1 MPERPPRSRQ
11 SASASGV
18 AAADQN
24 APEKLVGKTL
34 ADRYRLTRPIGS
46 GGMGTVFLGEHV
58 LIHKPI
64 AVKVLSPDYSSKTE
78 EVERFLQEARAASR
92 IRQENVVDITDFGIS
107 REGHVFLVME
117 YLEGEDLS
125 TTSEREG
132 ALPWRRAV
140 RMILQIAEALA
151 AAHAQGVIHRD
162 MKPENCFRIRRG
174 NDPDFIKVLDFGIAK
189 IIEED
194 YDYEQP
200 SSTGSGLLGTPEYVA
215 PELVRGIKPD
225 HRVDIYAVGVI
236 FYRLLTGKLPI
247 QGDSFMATLTA
258 HLMQAPTPPSQ
269 VAPEAQIPA
278 EVEAVV
284 MHALEKEQ
292 DRRHPTIAEF
302 IRELNAAVAAI
313 DGPAAQEKRRG
324 VHPQVVLGVVVAL
337 LLIFA
342 AVLWVVV
349 QKLGSQDQAPTIAA
363 AEPPAPAPGPTAPPP
378 VQAEP
383 PAKAEPA
390 KVEPAK
396 AEPAP
401 PTKAEPPPV
410 ATDDATPDEPPEPEV
425 ARPGKKTAPR
435 STGDVLSAGEF
446 AAKMLPLSG
455 KVRSECSQYALRK
468 MSVTIEA
475 VVAADGKVKSV
486 EPTGSQAGSTLGNC
500 VAKVV
505 KATRFRKAGGKS
517 THTHTFTM

>member
-11 SASASGV
+11 SASAPLAPG
-18 AAADQN
+18 DQN

-117 YLEGEDLS
+117 YLEGEDLA

-140 RMILQIAEALA
+140 RMISQIAEALA

-174 NDPDFIKVLDFGIAK
+174 GDPDFIKVLDFGIAK

-194 YDYEQP
+194 YDYDQP
-200 SSTGSGLLGTPEYVA
+200 SNTGSGLLGTPEYVA
-215 PELVRGIKPD
+215 PELVRGIRPD

-258 HLMQAPTPPSQ
+258 HLMEPPKPPSQ

-278 EVEAVV
+278 AIEAVV

-302 IRELNAAVAAI
+302 IRELNGAVAAI

-349 QKLGSQDQAPTIAA
+349 QKLGSQDQPPTIAA
-363 AEPPAPAPGPTAPPP
+363 AEPATPVAPAP

-383 PAKAEPA
+383 APKAEPTVEPA
-390 KVEPAK
+390 KVEPAAPTT
-396 AEPAP
+396 AEAP
-401 PTKAEPPPV
+401 PEP
-410 ATDDATPDEPPEPEV
+410 TDDATPDEPAEPGG
-425 ARPGKKTAPR
+425 ARPSKKTAPR
-435 STGDVLSAGEF
+435 SAGDVLSPGEF

-486 EPTGSQAGSTLGNC
+486 APTGSQAGSTLGNC

-505 KATRFRKAGGKS
+505 KATRFRTSRGKT

>member
-11 SASASGV
+11 SASAPLAPG
-18 AAADQN
+18 DPN

-117 YLEGEDLS
+117 YLEGEDLA

-140 RMILQIAEALA
+140 RMISQIAEALA

-174 NDPDFIKVLDFGIAK
+174 GDPDFIKVLDFGIAK

-215 PELVRGIKPD
+215 PELVRGIRPD

-258 HLMQAPTPPSQ
+258 HLMQPPKPPSQ

-278 EVEAVV
+278 PIEAVV

-302 IRELNAAVAAI
+302 IRELNGAVAAI

-337 LLIFA
+337 LLSFA

-349 QKLGSQDQAPTIAA
+349 QRLGSQDQPPTIAA
-363 AEPPAPAPGPTAPPP
+363 AEPPTPAPAPIAPAP
-378 VQAEP
+378 VQAQPPPTEP
-383 PAKAEPA
+383 V

-396 AEPAP
+396 TEPAE
-401 PTKAEPPPV
+401 PTKAEAPALP
-410 ATDDATPDEPPEPEV
+410 TDDATPDEPPEPEV
-425 ARPGKKTAPR
+425 GKPSKKTAPR
-435 STGDVLSAGEF
+435 TAGDVLSPGEF

-486 EPTGSQAGSTLGNC
+486 APTGSQAGSTLGNC

-505 KATRFRKAGGKS
+505 KATRFRKSRAKS
-517 THTHTFTM
+517 SHTHTFTM